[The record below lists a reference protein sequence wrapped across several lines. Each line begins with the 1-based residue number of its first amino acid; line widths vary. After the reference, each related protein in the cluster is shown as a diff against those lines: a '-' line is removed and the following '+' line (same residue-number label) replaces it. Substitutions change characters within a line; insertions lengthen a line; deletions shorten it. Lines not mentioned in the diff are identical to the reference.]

1 MKYFLEEEIWYLLYN
16 LIRAGNKAEQIH
28 KKIGD
33 IHPKNILIDDNG
45 QTKIF
50 STLSVP
56 DQIDNFWKVVENR
69 NTEVFLGTL
78 IYDLA
83 PE

>member
-1 MKYFLEEEIWYLLYN
+1 MWYLLYN
-16 LIRAGNKAEQIH
+16 LVRTGNKFEKVN

-33 IHPKNILIDDNG
+33 VTPRNILIDDNG

-50 STLSVP
+50 SVLSVP
-56 DQIDNFWKVVENR
+56 DEIDNFSKVVENR
-69 NTEVFLGTL
+69 TAEVFLG
-78 IYDLA
+78 IFHHNIA